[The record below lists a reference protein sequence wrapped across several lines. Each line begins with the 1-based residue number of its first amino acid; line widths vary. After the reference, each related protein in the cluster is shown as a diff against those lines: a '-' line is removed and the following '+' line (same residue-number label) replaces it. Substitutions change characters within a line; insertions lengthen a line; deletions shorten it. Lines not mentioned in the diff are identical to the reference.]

1 MSIKEPHLSDELNIS
16 IEAVKRAG
24 KIISK
29 HFNSEITF
37 KDKGQGNIQTKIDV
51 IVAKEIFN
59 FLSSKYP
66 DYSFYCEDLPTK
78 TLPVKINNKIWVIDP
93 LDGTNNFHLGISYF
107 SITISLMD
115 NNDILLSVV
124 YNPITKELFY
134 AEKGKGAFMN
144 GKQIR
149 IKEKNDFERPI
160 ISLICGYSSKR
171 LLNMVHK
178 EFRDKVFR
186 IIDSWSPALDY
197 CLLAQGK
204 IDAIISIKGE
214 IEDQIGGILITKE
227 AGAFAKNIEGKD
239 LKISFSE
246 FLPSIIISKN
256 KEIHIGLL
264 QRLKK
269 MKVYNQL

>member
-1 MSIKEPHLSDELNIS
+1 MDIKDPRLSDELNTS

-29 HFNSEITF
+29 YFNSDVTF
-37 KDKGQGNIQTKIDV
+37 KDKGQGNIQTKIDI

-78 TLPVKINNKIWVIDP
+78 TLPVKINNKIWVVDP
-93 LDGTNNFHLGISYF
+93 LDGTNNFHLGIPYF
-107 SITISLMD
+107 SIAISLMN

-134 AEKGKGAFMN
+134 AAKDKGAFMN

-171 LLNMVHK
+171 LLSIIHK
-178 EFRDKVFR
+178 KFRDKVFR

-197 CLLAQGK
+197 CLLAKGK
-204 IDAIISIKGE
+204 IDAIISVKGE

-227 AGAFAKNIEGKD
+227 AGAFVKNIEGKD

-246 FLPSIIISKN
+246 ILPSMIISKN
-256 KEIHIGLL
+256 KEIHIDLL